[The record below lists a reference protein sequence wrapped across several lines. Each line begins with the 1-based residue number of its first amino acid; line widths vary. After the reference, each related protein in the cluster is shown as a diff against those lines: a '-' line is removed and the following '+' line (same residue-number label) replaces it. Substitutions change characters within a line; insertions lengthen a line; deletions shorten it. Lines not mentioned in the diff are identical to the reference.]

1 MEDKGAAYWLRL
13 IVETNDERWR
23 QEGKSLLNET
33 FGVKEDIFFDPHEI
47 RIVSVI
53 DY

>member
-33 FGVKEDIFFDPHEI
+33 LELKKIFSSI
-47 RIVSVI
+47 LTKSG
-53 DY
+53 